1 MKLINNTGT
10 TSKVG
15 FLVKIDPNNSSAFLY
30 AEPSDISI
38 AGICTQA
45 VPYRQY
51 AEIQTTGEVKVACSG
66 NIQKG
71 AIVRAAKASDH
82 ITRGLAIQAKA
93 SDVSYIKVGIATESA
108 KGLVGVILSIVS
120 ASSAVSGSENTF
132 ETVSKNLK
140 NYPYTL
146 HYDIDGNITSI
157 DYNTGSGTITKI
169 FTYTD
174 GVITQIV
181 LSGATPSGISL
192 TKTLT
197 YSGDTLES
205 VAYS

>member
-15 FLVKIDPNNSSAFLY
+15 FLVKIDPKNSSAFVY

-38 AGICTQA
+38 AGICTQT

-93 SDVSYIKVGIATESA
+93 SDVSYIKVGIASESA

-157 DYNTGSGTITKI
+157 DYNTGSGTITKT

-181 LSGATPSGISL
+181 LSGATPAGISL
-192 TKTLT
+192 TKTLL
-197 YSGDTLES
+197 S
-205 VAYS
+205 